1 MGLAAGA
8 VAELVDGGVGA
19 VTAGFGGAVA
29 SVGRGLAF
37 ATVINHTLD
46 DGLAKAHDIIV
57 VDALI
62 IIFIATASG
71 LSATRCAES

>member
-29 SVGRGLAF
+29 SVGHGLA
-37 ATVINHTLD
+37 
-46 DGLAKAHDIIV
+46 LAAV
-57 VDALI
+57 NRSCL
-62 IIFIATASG
+62 G
-71 LSATRCAES
+71 